1 MLFIDCQLL
10 IFGIYGIGTER
21 AGSRLPTRSVKAS
34 NKWGA
39 GEQCPVKA
47 YHSLLPRFCR
57 QGQEAAYW
65 GGREFFSK
73 CMDGSRHDDM
83 LIEKR
88 LPRLF
93 YLHRDL
99 YAIAFQYFP
108 PLHPKKVKK
117 YLLAICQIVYLC
129 AKYFFRYL
137 RSNRNTWGKKYDFTR
152 EKIIECCARKW
163 DRGRRSTL

>member
-1 MLFIDCQLL
+1 MLEAGFQRAPWRLRTDGEQ
-10 IFGIYGIGTER
+10 
-21 AGSRLPTRSVKAS
+21 AGSVRWKHVIPYCRAFAGKARRLPV
-34 NKWGA
+34 
-39 GEQCPVKA
+39 
-47 YHSLLPRFCR
+47 
-57 QGQEAAYW
+57 

-73 CMDGSRHDDM
+73 YMDGSRHDDM

-99 YAIAFQYFP
+99 YAIAFQCFP

-117 YLLAICQIVYLC
+117 CLLAICQIVYLC

-137 RSNRNTWGKKYDFTR
+137 RSNRHPFPLICSRLAFTACLTR
-152 EKIIECCARKW
+152 LSSQKNN
-163 DRGRRSTL
+163 STGLSGFVRPAQNSSDKSALS